1 MNKSINEL
9 SFCKGNAQI
18 ENGLECEGTKSISRI
33 GFIDVAKT
41 FCIFLMV
48 VGHWTNNEKLWIYI
62 YSFHMPALFVIS
74 GYLYK
79 PRKWWKTI
87 VSLGIPV
94 LFYSSLNLL
103 ILCLTDRISVDTL
116 LNKELFFRFF
126 HYRYGLPGGL
136 FCGDWFIWALLA
148 LRLLYGDVK
157 IGGYIRKFFIPLS
170 VLMIIW
176 VSLESYLVRVDT
188 IFRGWFIGRLVP
200 CMPFFAV
207 GLYLKEKRWTPTCIS
222 LLMSVAL
229 FLLAIALPII
239 NGKCSILNNEFGLS
253 YVIFCINAIIT
264 TILLFVFSNKISSSL
279 MFVIFSKGT
288 LLILGLNLQLIY
300 LLDFLLPQWIKFAI
314 PFLVMGLCYYP
325 IILLDRWC
333 PILLGKIK

>member
-1 MNKSINEL
+1 MKNSFNESFPKGDVHIEIWEKCERAKS
-9 SFCKGNAQI
+9 F
-18 ENGLECEGTKSISRI
+18 SRI

-41 FCIFLMV
+41 VCIFLMI
-48 VGHWTNNEKLWIYI
+48 VGHWTKNEMLWIYI

-79 PRKWWKTI
+79 PRIWWKTI
-87 VSLGIPV
+87 MSLGIPV

-103 ILCLTDRISVDTL
+103 ALCLTDKISVDTM
-116 LNKELFFRFF
+116 LNKDLFFWFF

-170 VLMIIW
+170 VLMVIW
-176 VSLESYLVRVDT
+176 VSLESSIICVDSV
-188 IFRGWFIGRLVP
+188 FRGWFIGRLVP
-200 CMPFFAV
+200 CMPFFCM
-207 GLYLKEKRWTPTCIS
+207 GLYLKEKRWTPTCVS
-222 LLMSVAL
+222 LLISVSL

-264 TILLFVFSNKISSSL
+264 TILLFVISNKIPSCSF
-279 MFVIFSKGT
+279 FVVFSKGT
-288 LLILGLNLQLIY
+288 LFILGLNLQLIY

-314 PFLVMGLCYYP
+314 PFIVMVLCYYP
-325 IILLDRWC
+325 IMFLDRWC